1 MKIELVEKLLT
12 KHTNTPI
19 FKVYIL
25 IKKKYVSKLEIIFHL
40 HQIWHCRSLSTSN
53 IVINISNLQ
62 MEQPYVFLKT
72 NNKNMMHTKFQ
83 DLHFNI

>member
-1 MKIELVEKLLT
+1 MLQNLKL
-12 KHTNTPI
+12 
-19 FKVYIL
+19 
-25 IKKKYVSKLEIIFHL
+25 IFHL
-40 HQIWHCRSLSTSN
+40 HQIWDCKPLSTQN
-53 IVINISNLQ
+53 IVIDISNLQ